1 MLPHADFVVITLP
14 HTSETHH
21 LFNRAKF
28 KRMKKTAVVVNIG
41 RGGIIKES
49 DLAEALREGDIAGAM
64 LDVTE
69 KEPLPAE
76 SPLWDMENVIITPHH
91 SGLSHRYMDRAIEL
105 LCKNIKAYLAK
116 KPLLTE
122 VDKKLGY

>member
-14 HTSETHH
+14 HTPETHH
-21 LFNRAKF
+21 LFNAEKF
-28 KRMKKTAVVVNIG
+28 KRMKKSAVVINIG
-41 RGGIIKES
+41 RGGIIHEA
-49 DLAEALREGDIAGAM
+49 DLVEALKAGDIAGAG

-69 KEPLPAE
+69 TEPLPNY
-76 SPLWDMENVIITPHH
+76 SPLWDMENVMITPHH
-91 SGLSHRYMDRAIEL
+91 SGLSHKYMDRAIDL